1 MAPARRVERRL
12 AHQAVHAG
20 LGAQQAE
27 GVVALDL
34 DGRALDAG
42 GVAGRFVFDLRLEAL
57 ALGVL
62 QVLAQQH
69 AGPVA
74 GLGATG
80 AGLDVDKGVQ
90 RVGRVVEH
98 PAEFELLDVGFER
111 GGVIGNGLQAI
122 EVAVFLRHFEELGV
136 VRQPVGEPVERDD
149 HVVERLLFLAQFLG
163 LLGVVPDVRVF
174 ERCVDCPQSF
184 SFGIVVKD
192 TSVNRPYGRS
202 GPRALRRFG

>member
-1 MAPARRVERRL
+1 ML
-12 AHQAVHAG
+12 AKLVWRPPEAVHAG

-42 GVAGRFVFDLRLEAL
+42 GVARGFVLDLRLEAL

-74 GLGATG
+74 GLGAAG
-80 AGLDVDKGVQ
+80 AGLDVDEGVE

-98 PAEFELLDVGFER
+98 PAEFELLDVGLER
-111 GGVIGNGLQAI
+111 GGVIGDGGQAVHVAIGLGH
-122 EVAVFLRHFEELGV
+122 LEELGV
-136 VRQPVGEPVERDD
+136 VRQPAGEPVERDD
-149 HVVERLLFLAQFLG
+149 HVVEGLLLAAQFLG
-163 LLGVVPDVRVF
+163 LLRVVPDGGIF
-174 ERCVDCPQSF
+174 ERCVDRPQTF
-184 SFGIVVKD
+184 GFGIVVKD
-192 TSVNRPYGRS
+192 TSGDRPS
-202 GPRALRRFG
+202 